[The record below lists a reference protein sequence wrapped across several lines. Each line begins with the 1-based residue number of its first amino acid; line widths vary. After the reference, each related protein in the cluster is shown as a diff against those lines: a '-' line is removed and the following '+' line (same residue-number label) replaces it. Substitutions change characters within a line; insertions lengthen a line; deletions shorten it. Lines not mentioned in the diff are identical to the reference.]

1 MNERICFV
9 IPYLADG
16 GAERVV
22 SILANQLADFNYDVS
37 IILFHHA
44 KNEYQ
49 ISSKVKVY
57 LTVDGQRESYCGLSY
72 FEKLNRLRKN
82 LKIIQPDYL
91 IPFLPH
97 VAIHTALA
105 GMGLKYKT
113 IQTVRIAPQIA
124 PQSAGFRFIRN
135 LQVACSY
142 CTFVQN
148 EEQKAY
154 FPRLI
159 QKKIVVLPNPVSDE
173 MIGVHRTS
181 HGMQRFISV
190 GRLTAQKN
198 FTMAIDAVIG
208 MRDCGYPVT
217 LDIYGEGNKKDE
229 LQEHI
234 DRMQAQ
240 DYIHL
245 HGRAQNIRQEYE
257 NADAF
262 LLTSD
267 YEGMPNAL
275 LEAMATGLPCI
286 ATDCPT
292 GPSTLIGKERGIL
305 IPMHDTDSL
314 LGAMKTLIEHPEQA
328 RKMGDLAKAFVKE
341 QYSAQT
347 ISKRF
352 IKEVLRQEYKQ

>member
-1 MNERICFV
+1 MAILSKKICFV

-22 SILANQLADFNYDVS
+22 SILASQLADFGYDVS
-37 IILFHHA
+37 IILYHHA
-44 KNEYQ
+44 KNEYH
-49 ISSKVKVY
+49 ISPKVKVY
-57 LTVDGQRESYCGLSY
+57 LTVDAQRESYTGLSY
-72 FEKLNRLRKN
+72 FEKLSRLRKN
-82 LKIIQPDYL
+82 LKIVQPDYL

-97 VAIHTALA
+97 VAIHTVLA
-105 GMGLKYKT
+105 GKGLKYRT
-113 IQTVRIAPQIA
+113 IQTVRIAPQVA
-124 PQSAGFRFIRN
+124 PKSAALRFIRDF
-135 LQVACSY
+135 LIACSY
-142 CTFVQN
+142 RTFVQN

-154 FPRLI
+154 FPRSV

-173 MIGVHRTS
+173 MISVHRTS
-181 HGMQRFISV
+181 HEMYHYISV
-190 GRLTAQKN
+190 GRLTEQKN

-208 MRDCGYPVT
+208 MRNCGYPIT
-217 LDIYGEGNKKDE
+217 LDIFGEGDKKDK

-234 DRMQAQ
+234 DRNMAQ

-245 HGRAQNIRQEYE
+245 KGRAQNIRQEYE

-292 GPSTLIGKERGIL
+292 GPSTLIGADRGVL
-305 IPMHDTDSL
+305 IPMHDTTSL
-314 LGAMKTLIEHPEQA
+314 INSMKMFAEHPEQA
-328 RKMGDLAKAFVKE
+328 KSLAQKPFVE
-341 QYSAQT
+341 D
-347 ISKRF
+347 
-352 IKEVLRQEYKQ
+352 